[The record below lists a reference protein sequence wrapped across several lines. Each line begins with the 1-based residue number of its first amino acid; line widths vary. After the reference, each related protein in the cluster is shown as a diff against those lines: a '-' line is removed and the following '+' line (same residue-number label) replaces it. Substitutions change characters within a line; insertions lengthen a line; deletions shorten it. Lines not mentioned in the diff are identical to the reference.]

1 MMNDRTTHT
10 HNTKVAVE
18 ESRMDWDNMTF
29 PHHIRAR
36 EEREGRDREARIGS
50 LLVRKLERHARGFV

>member
-1 MMNDRTTHT
+1 
-10 HNTKVAVE
+10 
-18 ESRMDWDNMTF
+18 MDWDNMTF